1 MNQCIPLFLHDFSQV
16 LTGRKKFDYQA
27 EYQLSK
33 LASLLFYSIN
43 WKKRIPIYP
52 LRINLIFVL
61 DSDSSDFANKGR
73 QSQSSHL
80 LPVLRSRSFYG
91 RSLNTSLHTGIG
103 INFEYV
109 TEYRYLLAVGE
120 VGAVNNLG
128 TWRRSQSR
136 KKRGT
141 TQVPPQILA
150 LE

>member
-91 RSLNTSLHTGIG
+91 RSLNKAFS
-103 INFEYV
+103 
-109 TEYRYLLAVGE
+109 
-120 VGAVNNLG
+120 
-128 TWRRSQSR
+128 SKS
-136 KKRGT
+136 
-141 TQVPPQILA
+141 ILNMSPSTYW
-150 LE
+150 